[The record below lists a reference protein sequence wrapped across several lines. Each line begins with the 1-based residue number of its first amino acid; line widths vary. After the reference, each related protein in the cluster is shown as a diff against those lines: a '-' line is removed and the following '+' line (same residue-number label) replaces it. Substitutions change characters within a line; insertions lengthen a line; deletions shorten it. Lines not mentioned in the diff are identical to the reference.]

1 MDLDTRLY
9 ELWVYIIFLFIGL
22 PVLFMIR
29 CMIEFYRFTFRRE
42 YMRQHY
48 VSCFPSDE

>member
-9 ELWVYIIFLFIGL
+9 ELWVYIIFIFIGL

-29 CMIEFYRFTFRRE
+29 CMIEFNNFVFRHEYR
-42 YMRQHY
+42 RQHNI
-48 VSCFPSDE
+48 VFFPYDG